1 MKSLLESHQNFIDL
15 SRRTALPGR
24 PPIVPRTDRPVVARE
39 KWTEAGE
46 PRELVKTF
54 QFRRA
59 NDKLR
64 FVQDVME
71 FEEQVGH
78 HAARMVVQADKVTF
92 HLRTLDVDRIT
103 ELDKE
108 LAQFADAC
116 FKDIAFSSQ

>member
-1 MKSLLESHQNFIDL
+1 MKSLLEAHQSFIDL
-15 SRRTALPGR
+15 SRRTSLPGR
-24 PPIVPRTDRPVVARE
+24 PPIVPRTDKPVVARA
-39 KWTEAGE
+39 KWTEVGD

-54 QFRRA
+54 EFRRRA
-59 NDKLR
+59 DKLR

-78 HAARMVVQADKVTF
+78 HAKMIVQADQVTL
-92 HLRTLDVDRIT
+92 HLRTEDVDRIT

-116 FKDIAFSSQ
+116 FRDIVFSSQ